1 MGQRRRGRG
10 RRRVAGFG
18 PGERRAHPA
27 SQRRNGRA
35 RRYWRQQRRFPARL
49 TTSTDAD
56 AQSDINA
63 CCHCGTDTD
72 ADRFSHTERATIG
85 AQVARIK
92 DFESVREFF
101 TGPLATV
108 FMELPFALFYFTVI
122 ALLGGI
128 IALVPVISTAR
139 WFL

>member
-10 RRRVAGFG
+10 RRRVAGFC

-35 RRYWRQQRRFPARL
+35 RRYGRQQRRFPARL
-49 TTSTDAD
+49 TTSAD

-85 AQVARIK
+85 HASPVGRADTNTVAITNAITNAVAAI
-92 DFESVREFF
+92 DANTDAIADAVD
-101 TGPLATV
+101 TAPLRQRSA
-108 FMELPFALFYFTVI
+108 
-122 ALLGGI
+122 
-128 IALVPVISTAR
+128 
-139 WFL
+139 